1 MASQVLL
8 YSTSNSWWYFYQ
20 QKKLPGPPSTAA
32 KFWRFCMFL
41 LSLNVYIT
49 TCLYPTGPSFS
60 SHPKG
65 YTLHATRYMLH
76 ATCYRQRHL
85 KQGDGC
91 CPSQDLN
98 SAASRLRVLWLHHL
112 TTPSPLSS
120 DTWFLLFIFL
130 YYISAAQP
138 PPRFRQCR
146 VMQHKQPVFLTCTE
160 ECTACPVYKSSITHH
175 SGSRTLKF
183 SNRI

>member
-20 QKKLPGPPSTAA
+20 QQKLPGPPSTAA

-41 LSLNVYIT
+41 LSFDVYIT
-49 TCLYPTGPSFS
+49 MCLYYTGPRFS

-65 YTLHATRYMLH
+65 YMLH
-76 ATCYRQRHL
+76 AETL
-85 KQGDGC
+85 KAGGWLLPESRSELC
-91 CPSQDLN
+91 SLLAE
-98 SAASRLRVLWLHHL
+98 SAMA
-112 TTPSPLSS
+112 SPLDHTLSFIIKYLIFVVHLS
-120 DTWFLLFIFL
+120 LLLL
-130 YYISAAQP
+130 YFFVCIPQP
-138 PPRFRQCR
+138 PPHPRFRQCR
-146 VMQHKQPVFLTCTE
+146 VMQHKQPVFHMCTE

-175 SGSRTLKF
+175 SGSRTVKF